1 MPALGAGVRCVARR
15 AGILA
20 PSTGVKKVLTRPR
33 LTACPPSR
41 GKFSP
46 RGNAE
51 EGAAGLARVLR
62 ECSGI
67 GPGAAGVLRGICG
80 SLPGGLLPSDSFPFR
95 DRLLNR
101 AVSRKRFA

>member
-1 MPALGAGVRCVARR
+1 MHRD
-15 AGILA
+15 
-20 PSTGVKKVLTRPR
+20 RPG
-33 LTACPPSR
+33 CF
-41 GKFSP
+41 G
-46 RGNAE
+46 
-51 EGAAGLARVLR
+51 GAAGLVRTLR

-101 AVSRKRFA
+101 AASLQRSA